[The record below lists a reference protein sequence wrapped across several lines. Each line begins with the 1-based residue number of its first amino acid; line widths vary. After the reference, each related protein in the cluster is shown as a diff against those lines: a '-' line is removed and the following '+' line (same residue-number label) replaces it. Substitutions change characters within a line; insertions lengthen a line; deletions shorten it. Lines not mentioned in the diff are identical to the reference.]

1 MGCGASS
8 PSDTVDE
15 NGVAPAPAPA
25 SHKQPHKHA
34 QNAPPATAPA
44 AAATSRS
51 TAASPP
57 LPDSDFSASDEC
69 PHSSKLLQE
78 RLEVSTTSLGKGA
91 FGEVRLATRKADG
104 KKVGLK
110 IISKITFHGEEERR
124 LMLLEAQLAYRVGHP
139 SHPNVVTT
147 YEYAEDAGA
156 FYMVMELATG
166 GELMDRIT
174 KAQYFSEAVASRY
187 FKQLAMGLQH
197 IHERGVVHRDLKPE
211 NFLMADAS
219 PDAAIKITDFGL
231 SAAIATP
238 DTVLTDACGSAFY
251 IAPEVFKRAYT
262 KAADVFSLGVNL
274 YLFLSGNVPFGA
286 NAENEADVYKA
297 IQTAPL
303 AFGPEWAQISG
314 SARELLAGLLE
325 KDPVKRYTLAQA
337 LEHPWVVGGAAP
349 DLPLD
354 MSLVSSL
361 QSFNAKN
368 KFKKN
373 VLKLVASALSAA
385 DVQALRASFMKIDT
399 DNTGE

>member
-1 MGCGASS
+1 MGCGAST
-8 PSDTVDE
+8 PDE
-15 NGVAPAPAPA
+15 GAQPRAAPAHVRKEQKPHP
-25 SHKQPHKHA
+25 KPQP
-34 QNAPPATAPA
+34 QQQPQPPA
-44 AAATSRS
+44 AAAPRAPA
-51 TAASPP
+51 TADPAPG
-57 LPDSDFSASDEC
+57 SDDC
-69 PHSSKLLQE
+69 PHSSTVLQG
-78 RLEVSTTSLGKGA
+78 LAVSSTSLGKGA
-91 FGEVRLATRKADG
+91 FGEVKLATRKSDG

-110 IISKITFHGEEERR
+110 VISKITFRGEEERK

-139 SHPNVVTT
+139 AHPNVVTT
-147 YEYAEDAGA
+147 YEYAEDPGA

-187 FKQLAMGLQH
+187 FKQLALGLQH

-211 NFLMADAS
+211 NFLMEDTSPNAS
-219 PDAAIKITDFGL
+219 IKITDFGL
-231 SAAIATP
+231 SAPIATP
-238 DTVLTDACGSAFY
+238 DAVLTDACGSAFY

-286 NAENEADVYKA
+286 AAENEAEVYRA
-297 IQTAPL
+297 IQQAPL
-303 AFGPEWAQISG
+303 VFGPEWAQISG
-314 SARELLAGLLE
+314 SARELLSGLLE
-325 KDPVKRYTLAQA
+325 KDPAKRYTLAQA
-337 LEHPWVVGGAAP
+337 LAHPWVIGGAAP
-349 DLPLD
+349 DKALD

-385 DVQALRASFMKIDT
+385 DVQALRESFMKIDT
-399 DNTGE
+399 DNTGAE